1 VSKPQISIE
10 NLNVYYEGNHVLKNI
25 NLTIP
30 EKQITAIIGPS
41 GCGKTTLLKSLNRL
55 IDLETN
61 IKISGKVLIDGV
73 NILDRRVDVT
83 SVRKKLGF
91 ISQTPNPLPMSI
103 YDNIAYGPRIHGLK
117 DRKELDKIVERCLR
131 AAGLWNEVNSRLKQ
145 PATKLSIGQQQRL
158 CIARAIA
165 VEPQVLL
172 CDEPTSALDPISTRH
187 IENQLLALRND
198 YTTVF
203 VTHMLRQARRIADYA
218 VFIYMGEIVEQGPAK
233 ELFVN
238 PQKLRT
244 KTYIKDEIDY
254 VI

>member
-1 VSKPQISIE
+1 
-10 NLNVYYEGNHVLKNI
+10 VLKNI
-25 NLTIP
+25 NLNIP

-41 GCGKTTLLKSLNRL
+41 GCGKTTFLRSLNRL

-61 IKISGKVLIDGV
+61 VKISGKVLIDDV
-73 NILDRRVDVT
+73 NILDRNVDVT

-117 DRKELDKIVERCLR
+117 DRKALDKIVERCLLS
-131 AAGLWNEVNSRLKQ
+131 AGLWNEVNGRLKQ
-145 PATKLSIGQQQRL
+145 PATKLSVGQQQRL

-172 CDEPTSALDPISTRH
+172 CDEPTASLDPISTRH
-187 IENQLLALRND
+187 VEDQLLSLRND

-203 VTHMLRQARRIADYA
+203 VTHMLRQARKIADYA

-238 PQKLRT
+238 PKNLRT
-244 KTYIKDEIDY
+244 KAYIKDEIDY

>member
-1 VSKPQISIE
+1 MSKPQISIE
-10 NLNVYYEGNHVLKNI
+10 NLNVYYEGNHVIKNI

>member
-1 VSKPQISIE
+1 MSKAQIKIE
-10 NLNVYYEGNHVLKNI
+10 NLNVYYEGNQVLKNI
-25 NLTIP
+25 NLSIP
-30 EKQITAIIGPS
+30 EKQITTIIGPS
-41 GCGKTTLLKSLNRL
+41 GCGKTTLLRSLNRL
-55 IDLETN
+55 IDLEPN
-61 IKISGKVLIDGV
+61 VKISGKVLIDGV

-103 YDNIAYGPRIHGLK
+103 YDNIAYGPRIHGSK
-117 DRKELDKIVERCLR
+117 DRKELDKTVERCLR
-131 AAGLWNEVNSRLKQ
+131 AAGLWSEVNSKLKQ

-172 CDEPTSALDPISTRH
+172 CDEPTSSLDPISTRH
-187 IENQLLALRND
+187 VEDQFLALRND

-218 VFIYMGEIVEQGPAK
+218 VFIYLGEIVEQGPAK
-233 ELFVN
+233 ELFVT

-244 KTYIKDEIDY
+244 KAYIKDEIDY

>member
-1 VSKPQISIE
+1 MSKTQIKIE
-10 NLNVYYEGNHVLKNI
+10 NLHVYYEGNQVLKNI
-25 NLTIP
+25 NLSIP

-41 GCGKTTLLKSLNRL
+41 GCGKTTLLRSLNRL

-61 IKISGKVLIDGV
+61 VKISGKVLIDGV
-73 NILDRRVDVT
+73 NILDRNVDVT
-83 SVRKKLGF
+83 SVRKKLGY

-117 DRKELDKIVERCLR
+117 DKKGLDKIIERCLQS
-131 AAGLWNEVNSRLKQ
+131 AGLWNEVNDRLKQ

-165 VEPQVLL
+165 VDPQVLL
-172 CDEPTSALDPISTRH
+172 CDEPTASLDPISTRH
-187 IENQLLALRND
+187 IEDQLLTLRND

-233 ELFVN
+233 ELFLN
-238 PQKLRT
+238 PSNLRT
-244 KTYIKDEIDY
+244 KAYIKDEIDY
-254 VI
+254 II

>member
-10 NLNVYYEGNHVLKNI
+10 NLNVYYEGNHVIKNI

>member
-1 VSKPQISIE
+1 MSKTQIKIE
-10 NLNVYYEGNHVLKNI
+10 NLNVYYEGNQVLKNI
-25 NLTIP
+25 NLSIP

-41 GCGKTTLLKSLNRL
+41 GCGKTTLLRSLNRL

-61 IKISGKVLIDGV
+61 VKISGKVLIDGV
-73 NILDRRVDVT
+73 NILDRNVDVT
-83 SVRKKLGF
+83 DVRKKLGF

-117 DRKELDKIVERCLR
+117 DKKELDKIVERCLQS
-131 AAGLWNEVNSRLKQ
+131 AGLWNEVNGRLKQ
-145 PATKLSIGQQQRL
+145 PATKLSVGQQQRL

-172 CDEPTSALDPISTRH
+172 CDEPTASLDPISTRH
-187 IENQLLALRND
+187 IEDQLLTLRND

-203 VTHMLRQARRIADYA
+203 VTHMLRQARKIADYA

-238 PQKLRT
+238 PANLRT
-244 KTYIKDEIDY
+244 KAYIKDEIDY

>member
-1 VSKPQISIE
+1 MSKTQIKIE
-10 NLNVYYEGNHVLKNI
+10 NLNVYYEGNQVLKNI
-25 NLTIP
+25 NLSIP

-41 GCGKTTLLKSLNRL
+41 GCGKTTLLRSLNRL

-61 IKISGKVLIDGV
+61 VKISGKVLIDGV
-73 NILDRRVDVT
+73 NILDRNVDVT
-83 SVRKKLGF
+83 SVRKKLGY

-117 DRKELDKIVERCLR
+117 DKKELDKIIERCLQS
-131 AAGLWNEVNSRLKQ
+131 AGLWNEVNDRLKQ

-165 VEPQVLL
+165 VDPQVLL
-172 CDEPTSALDPISTRH
+172 CDEPTASLDPISTRH
-187 IENQLLALRND
+187 IEDQLLTLRND

-233 ELFVN
+233 ELFLN
-238 PQKLRT
+238 PSNLRT
-244 KTYIKDEIDY
+244 KAYIKDEIDY
-254 VI
+254 II